1 MPPLTTWDLLKN
13 KARHVVTR
21 PKAKKQAYF
30 YGIFPEASDM
40 SDDNKSSDDMYN
52 SNANISDFNC

>member
-1 MPPLTTWDLLKN
+1 MPPLTTWDLLRKGASRCN
-13 KARHVVTR
+13 ETKG
-21 PKAKKQAYF
+21 KKTSVYF

-40 SDDNKSSDDMYN
+40 SDDDKSSDDMYN